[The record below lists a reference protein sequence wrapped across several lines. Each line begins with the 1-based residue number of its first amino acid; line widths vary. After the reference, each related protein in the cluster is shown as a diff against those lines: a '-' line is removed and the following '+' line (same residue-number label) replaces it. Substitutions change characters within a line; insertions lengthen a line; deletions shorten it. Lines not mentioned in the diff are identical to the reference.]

1 MLKNP
6 KSKPTTT
13 KAQSLATCADNVPL
27 LGSHISIAG
36 GPSKAIDRALSI
48 GCTAI
53 QIFVK
58 SNMQWFSKPL
68 DESELRDFHD
78 HPRRN
83 ELKSIFGHTGYMI
96 NMGAV
101 NPEFHDKSLR
111 ALSEELI
118 RADQLS
124 LPFLVLHPG
133 AHMGAGEKAGL
144 SKITTS
150 LDRVLDG
157 IPKVKTRIALE
168 TTAGQGTS
176 LGCRFEHLAWI
187 LEHSNHPDRLCICL
201 DTAHVFAAGYDIST
215 DERTADVFEEFDKI
229 IGIHQLA
236 AIHCNDSKT
245 KFNSRVDRHEHIGKG
260 EIGTGAF
267 RFIMRDN
274 RFAMIPKVL
283 ETPKGP
289 ALLEDVE
296 NMKTLLSLASELITG

>member
-1 MLKNP
+1 M
-6 KSKPTTT
+6 
-13 KAQSLATCADNVPL
+13 
-27 LGSHISIAG
+27 SIAG

-48 GCTAI
+48 GCSAI

-58 SNMQWFSKPL
+58 SNMQWISKPMA
-68 DESELRDFHD
+68 EAELRDFHN
-78 HPRRN
+78 HPRRS
-83 ELKSIFGHTGYMI
+83 ELKSVFGHTGYMI

-133 AHMGAGEKAGL
+133 AHMGAGEEAGL
-144 SKITTS
+144 SKITKS
-150 LDRVLDG
+150 LDSVLER
-157 IPKVKTRIALE
+157 IPTVKTRIALE

-187 LEHSNHPDRLCICL
+187 LEHSNHPDRLCVCL

-215 DERTADVFEEFDKI
+215 EARTAEIFQEFDKI
-229 IGIHQLA
+229 IGIQKLA

-245 KFNSRVDRHEHIGKG
+245 KLNSRVDRHEHIGKG
-260 EIGTGAF
+260 EIGTCAF
-267 RFIMRDN
+267 RFIMRDS
-274 RFAMIPKVL
+274 RLARIPKVL
-283 ETPKGP
+283 ETPKGA

-296 NMKTLLSLASELITG
+296 NMKVLLSLASE